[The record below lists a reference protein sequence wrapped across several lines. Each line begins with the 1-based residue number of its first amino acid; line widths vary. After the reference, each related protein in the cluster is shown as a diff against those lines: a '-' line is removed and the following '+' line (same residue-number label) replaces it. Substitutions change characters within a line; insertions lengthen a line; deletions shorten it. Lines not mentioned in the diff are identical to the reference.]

1 MDVGTRHVGDPPRA
15 PGEEQGMHILCFWS
29 ALNLCGGFLLPST
42 LAARFDVGGRAP
54 ASGLPPLPLPL
65 QSSTGLCTSS
75 FCFSGPRQEYWNGLA
90 FPTPRDLPNPGIKP
104 AIPVSP
110 ALAGGFFTN
119 VPPMAY
125 DLLYKEQES

>member
-1 MDVGTRHVGDPPRA
+1 MKSLSPVQFFATPWTVAYQIPPS
-15 PGEEQGMHILCFWS
+15 M
-29 ALNLCGGFLLPST
+29 GFS
-42 LAARFDVGGRAP
+42 
-54 ASGLPPLPLPL
+54 
-65 QSSTGLCTSS
+65 
-75 FCFSGPRQEYWNGLA
+75 RQEYWNGLA

-119 VPPMAY
+119 VPPVAY